1 MSFARP
7 TLPQIR
13 DRAIVDLGPAAR
25 LRRSPERAI
34 AVAIAGASHGLHGHL
49 DWASRQMTPLYCDDD
64 QLVAWGTIFGVT
76 RKQPTK
82 ATGSATFTGTN
93 GTIVA
98 SGTTLQLSD
107 GTRFATTASGTV
119 AAGTVTIA
127 IESEDYSSDG
137 NCDAGAT
144 IRVTSPISGLNS
156 DGVTD
161 DDISDGTDLEEIETY
176 RARILERLQDAP
188 QGGSTAD
195 YKAWIKAT
203 AGVDVLEA
211 YVYPALDGA
220 GTVGWTFTI
229 TGNDPIP
236 GAPALALVQ
245 TDIDAQRPVDMRSA
259 TGFLPIA
266 QPVTYSIQLSPNTTT
281 VQDAVKAALQDLHR
295 REAEP
300 GGTLLLSRINE
311 AISTAAG
318 ESDHVL
324 VTPAADVD
332 ASTYA
337 HLPTYSVPSF
347 AAIP

>member
-1 MSFARP
+1 MTFARP
-7 TLPQIR
+7 TLQQIR
-13 DRAIVDLGPAAR
+13 DRAIVDLGPAAK

-34 AVAIAGASHGLHGHL
+34 AMAIAGASHGLHGHV

-64 QLVAWGTIFGVT
+64 QLVAWGVIFGIT

-82 ATGSATFTGTN
+82 ATGDATFTGTN
-93 GTIVA
+93 GTSLP

-107 GTRFATTASGTV
+107 GTRFTTTASGTV
-119 AAGTVTIA
+119 SAGSVSVA
-127 IESEDYSSDG
+127 IESDDYSSDG

-144 IRVTSPISGLNS
+144 IRLTSPISGINS

-161 DDISDGTDLEEIETY
+161 ADITDGTDLEEIETY
-176 RARILERLQDAP
+176 RARILERLQDPP

-203 AGVDVLEA
+203 PTVDVLEA

-220 GTVGWTFTI
+220 GTVGLSFTT
-229 TGNDPIP
+229 TGGPIP
-236 GAPALALVQ
+236 TGGEVTAVQ
-245 TDIDAQRPVDMRSA
+245 TYVDGLRPVDMRSA
-259 TGFLPIA
+259 TVFAPIA
-266 QPVTYSIQLSPNTTT
+266 QAVTYSIQLSPNTTA
-281 VQDAVKAALQDLHR
+281 VQNAVSAALQDLHR

-300 GGTLLLSRINE
+300 GETLLLSHINE

-324 VTPAADVD
+324 VTPAANVT

-337 HLPTYSVPSF
+337 HLPTYSAPSY